1 MNNYFSALKEET
13 AATFELRAV
22 DAYRRSRGTSLCDAR
37 YQYGDVAR
45 DMEQLHGFISNDS
58 NVSTYFFVVRDCG
71 TWLTSSE
78 ELLSV
83 IKTQED
89 NYDLYTISIY
99 IKNGGVIYKP
109 LSYEAVRDGKKVLKG
124 LYSLKTV

>member
-1 MNNYFSALKEET
+1 MNNYFSALKEEEET

-22 DAYRRSRGTSLCDAR
+22 DAYRRSRGPGLCDAR

-45 DMEQLHGFISNDS
+45 DMEQLYWSISNDS
-58 NVSTYFFVVRDCG
+58 NVSKYFFVVRDCG

-78 ELLSV
+78 EFLSV
-83 IKTQED
+83 IKTQEN
-89 NYDLYTISIY
+89 NYDLYTIRIY

-109 LSYEAVRDGKKVLKG
+109 LSYEAVRDGKKVLK
-124 LYSLKTV
+124 

>member
-1 MNNYFSALKEET
+1 MNNYTATVQEEKSVI
-13 AATFELRAV
+13 FELSAV

-37 YQYGDVAR
+37 YQYGDVAL
-45 DMEQLHGFISNDS
+45 DMEQLHGFISNNS
-58 NVSTYFFVVRDCG
+58 NVSTYFFVVRDFG

-78 ELLSV
+78 ELLSL

-109 LSYEAVRDGKKVLKG
+109 LSYEAVRDGKKF
-124 LYSLKTV
+124 